1 MARKL
6 IVVADD
12 QQGIRR
18 LLAEVLDRD
27 KFVLLEAGS
36 GEEVIEIMGQMSV
49 DLFLLDVKMP
59 RLDGVAALGKILEQ
73 PDHPPVVMMTAQGEP
88 DLGKR
93 VLRMGATAYLEKPF
107 DIDAFILLVDELIN
121 KGDEK

>member
-1 MARKL
+1 MAKKL

-107 DIDAFILLVDELIN
+107 DIDAFILLVEELIN